1 MRKLVKV
8 ILLITPMLLL
18 GACRSGGDSAP
29 FACPDGTQK
38 MGEAPPNG
46 EELWCQKMV
55 DGQPVKEGPFLLY
68 RSEGPLMMKG
78 EYHDGKQDGE
88 WTLWYDNGQKK
99 SIDHYKNGL
108 EDGEHI
114 GWYTNGKISAMGQYK
129 DGKREGVWKRWD
141 AQGFRNWEETYKDD
155 KQVS

>member
-1 MRKLVKV
+1 MRTISKV
-8 ILLITPMLLL
+8 ILLFAFVLLFA
-18 GACRSGGDSAP
+18 ACNSGDSAK
-29 FACPDGTQK
+29 FSCPAGTQA
-38 MGEAPPNG
+38 MGEPPPKG

-55 DGQPVKEGPFLLY
+55 NGEAVKEGPFWLY
-68 RSEGPLMMKG
+68 RPDGPLMMKG
-78 EYHDGKQDGE
+78 EYHDGKQNGE
-88 WTLWYDNGQKK
+88 WTLWYDNGQKA

-108 EDGEHI
+108 QDGEHI